1 MLILFKNKRIRD
13 IYDVEIK
20 DLDKTLKCRSDR
32 AKQTLNNER
41 SDVNE
46 LEDYGTC
53 KKLLNTKIEP
63 ILDGS
68 LKNNVVGGT

>member
-13 IYDVEIK
+13 IYDIEIK
-20 DLDKTLKCRSDR
+20 DLDGTLKYRSDR
-32 AKQTLNNER
+32 AKQTLNNEH

-46 LEDYGTC
+46 LEDYGTR

-63 ILDGS
+63 NLDGS